1 MGVTKQTIS
10 PGNGTDFPNPGSMC
24 AIDYTGALYDPSR
37 ADNHF
42 MGKEFDSS
50 RSRGPLKVNI
60 GIGRVI
66 EGWDQGVLQMSL
78 GERAILTISSDSAY
92 GPRGFPGLIPAHS
105 DLVFECHLVSIDG
118 KSV

>member
-42 MGKEFDSS
+42 MGKEYASLSLDNE
-50 RSRGPLKVNI
+50 RVTCAVVN
-60 GIGRVI
+60 GN
-66 EGWDQGVLQMSL
+66 
-78 GERAILTISSDSAY
+78 
-92 GPRGFPGLIPAHS
+92 
-105 DLVFECHLVSIDG
+105 
-118 KSV
+118 

>member
-1 MGVTKQTIS
+1 MGVTKKTLQ
-10 PGNGTDFPNPGSMC
+10 PGNGTDYPQKGSMC
-24 AIDYTGALYDPSR
+24 AIDYTGALYDASK
-37 ADNHF
+37 DNNHF

-78 GERAILTISSDSAY
+78 GEKAILTISSDSAY

-105 DLVFECHLVSIDG
+105 DLVFECHLVSVDG
-118 KSV
+118 KSI